1 MNQKKIKPI
10 ELASYIGIQG
20 LAFALDNIIFFS
32 VLALGLTGSLV
43 VALGVARTISSI
55 FAFLMHAQFTFPQK
69 KKRGLKA
76 QLTSF
81 YAMILV
87 HFFFTAIC
95 LQLLTQIGWSPLVA
109 KILIDIMGALLVY
122 LAMKFVTFLPADW
135 AS

>member
-81 YAMILV
+81 YAMILA